1 MDGGT
6 VSIRQELEWW
16 DMCDSGTAIV
26 IMMSFKQALE
36 RCNIQ
41 DSGAFI
47 VIMMFI
53 RTVTF
58 HGFLVLNVII
68 FVNMNINII
77 DRPSEAEALLL
88 TAL

>member
-1 MDGGT
+1 MSSQADDWTLTISAGGWVDGGT

-58 HGFLVLNVII
+58 HGFPV
-68 FVNMNINII
+68 
-77 DRPSEAEALLL
+77 
-88 TAL
+88 